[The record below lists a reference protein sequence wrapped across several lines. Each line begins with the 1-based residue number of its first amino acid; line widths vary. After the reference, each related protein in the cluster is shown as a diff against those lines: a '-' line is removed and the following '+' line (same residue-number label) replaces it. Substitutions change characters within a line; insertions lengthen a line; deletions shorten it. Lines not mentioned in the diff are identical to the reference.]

1 LSALQTE
8 FTSFG
13 DNLLL
18 AKNDQGLWSN
28 IEREMRGLFVL
39 RRGARAPNDPSV
51 RMDRAR
57 QLVGNADIAGAI
69 DQIAPLPGA
78 ARAQN
83 WLQKARS
90 FVATRKALDVI
101 ERTALASVTIAPSV
115 APPPLNPVLTNPV
128 LSNPAPQTLP
138 TAPAEPVE

>member
-1 LSALQTE
+1 
-8 FTSFG
+8 
-13 DNLLL
+13 
-18 AKNDQGLWSN
+18 
-28 IEREMRGLFVL
+28 
-39 RRGARAPNDPSV
+39 
-51 RMDRAR
+51 MDRAR

-115 APPPLNPVLTNPV
+115 APSPLNPVLSNPV